1 MTTAPAAAPEARL
14 TPKGRATRTRI
25 VETAA
30 QLMFERGV
38 GGTSVEDV
46 LHAAGVSA
54 SQLYHYFGDKQ
65 ALIRAVIAH
74 QTDTMLALQAPA
86 LDVLDSIGALRAWRD
101 LLVDVQRRRQCT
113 GGCAIGSLASE
124 LAEADA
130 LARADLAA
138 GFARWEGRLREG
150 IQTMC
155 DRGNLRPD
163 ADPERLALGILTS
176 LQGGML
182 LTQLRRDPHP
192 LEVALDTAI
201 AHVETF
207 AP

>member
-1 MTTAPAAAPEARL
+1 MPTATEPRL
-14 TPKGRATRTRI
+14 TPKGRATRARI
-25 VETAA
+25 VEVAA
-30 QLMFERGV
+30 QLMFQNGV

-54 SQLYHYFGDKQ
+54 SQLYHYFDDKPG
-65 ALIRAVIAH
+65 LVRAVIAH

-86 LDVLDSIGALRAWRD
+86 LDSLDSLAALRAWRD
-101 LLVDVQRRRQCT
+101 LLVDVQRQRRCT

-138 GFARWEGRLREG
+138 GFARWEGRLRDG
-150 IQTMC
+150 LRAMC
-155 DRGNLRPD
+155 ANGVLRPD
-163 ADPERLALGILTS
+163 ADPDRLALGILTS

-192 LEVALDTAI
+192 LEVALDSAI
-201 AHVETF
+201 AYVETF
-207 AP
+207 AT